1 MIGSKGLLWV
11 SLEGRNGV
19 GKTHLAALVSAGLG
33 KDCVALAE
41 LTDTHPD
48 SLPARII
55 ATLSGDGDPFLRGA
69 APMTETLLLAALQVH
84 RHETTSPGTAGLWV
98 LEDRGP
104 LTVAV
109 YQAAILEPH
118 DDDAAL
124 VTARRILAAI
134 TDCRPLPQLT
144 VLLRDD
150 PQACL
155 RRFALRIGR
164 AVLPDEIRLMAR
176 ASDLYDRLAAE
187 IPGLTVLDR
196 RGHTDTATAQ
206 QIIHLA
212 RAAVAAETRRAS

>member
-1 MIGSKGLLWV
+1 MTGSNRPLWV

-33 KDCVALAE
+33 KDCLALAE
-41 LTDTHPD
+41 LTDNHPD

-55 ATLSGDGDPFLRGA
+55 ATLSGGDPFLRGA

-84 RHETTSPGTAGLWV
+84 RHETTPPAGLWV

-109 YQAAILEPH
+109 YQAAVLQPH

-134 TDCRPLPQLT
+134 TDWRPLPQLT

-155 RRFALRIGR
+155 RRFALRIAR
-164 AVLPDEIRLMAR
+164 AASPDEIRLMTR
-176 ASDLYDRLAAE
+176 ASDLYDRLAPE

-206 QIIHLA
+206 QIIHLTRTA
-212 RAAVAAETRRAS
+212 LTTETRRAS